1 VNKCV
6 SAPEQSTPEACV
18 AEKKNKNAGRGL
30 KANMKAFLN
39 LLPFDDMPTPDEVT
53 GKVEQRA
60 RELRGDDRTLDERQL
75 DLFGPGFA
83 GWDEVGSAAL
93 DDRELPIP
101 DALLPQTRDEALRL
115 CAQLIDRGENGDLV
129 NLVTESWDIDFERF
143 VNRLWQTAADDR
155 PFFNAVVSGRHR
167 SAFFYMRDVR
177 IPLALTPALALALIA
192 NMGLLWCAHDVQ
204 LTAARLRRAAR
215 RPLGKFLPESKLL
228 SVATVHRVGR
238 RLFHPMKRAFDAYC
252 TDEELAQG
260 KRPPK
265 TIGHAFEILFI
276 RRHVEDSGIPTEGG
290 PGKKFLDR
298 LVVRGRAFL
307 EKVSDPWWDEIRLK
321 KPSGL
326 YSRTKFSQIWWSGLD
341 GLQPLAVS
349 ILRLLQV
356 EVFMSDLV
364 AEVYRAV
371 NPRCSSLVG
380 AKFSHLQ
387 RTGAPAYG
395 FLPAFAVADL
405 NPGWRERG
413 RLLMTGYR
421 RAIVMDG
428 DLDSGKR
435 AAKRSLDDSTDAAND
450 DTFFEPAIAFLTA
463 RGERKIAD
471 HEGGP
476 TCERRTFY
484 LLDVLADIRLS
495 R

>member
-1 VNKCV
+1 M
-6 SAPEQSTPEACV
+6 AQ
-18 AEKKNKNAGRGL
+18 KKDKNAGRGL
-30 KANMKAFLN
+30 KANIKAFLN
-39 LLPFDDMPTPDEVT
+39 LLTFDDIPASDEVT
-53 GKVEQRA
+53 GKGDERA
-60 RELRGDDRTLDERQL
+60 KELRGDDRTLDERQL

-83 GWDEVGSAAL
+83 GWDGVGAAVL

-101 DALLPQTRDEALRL
+101 DALLPQTREDTLRL

-129 NLVTESWDIDFERF
+129 NLVTESWNIDFARF

-167 SAFFYMRDVR
+167 SAFVYMRDAR
-177 IPLALTPALALALIA
+177 IPLALTPATALALIA

-204 LTAARLRRAAR
+204 LTAARLRGAAR
-215 RPLGKFLPESKLL
+215 RPLGKFLPETKLL
-228 SVATVHRVGR
+228 SVAAVHRVGR
-238 RLFHPMKRAFDAYC
+238 RLFHPMKRALDAYC

-276 RRHVEDSGIPTEGG
+276 RRHVEDSGVPPESG
-290 PGKKFLDR
+290 PWKKFLDR
-298 LVVRGRAFL
+298 LVVRVRAFL
-307 EKVSDPWWDEIRLK
+307 EKVSDPWWDEIQLK

-349 ILRLLQV
+349 ILRLLHA
-356 EVFMSDLV
+356 EAFMSDLV

-380 AKFSHLQ
+380 TKYRRLQ
-387 RTGAPAYG
+387 RAGAPAYG
-395 FLPAFAVADL
+395 FLPALAVADL
-405 NPGWRERG
+405 NPGWRKRG

-421 RAIVMDG
+421 RAIVVDG
-428 DLDSGKR
+428 NLDSGKR
-435 AAKRSLDDSTDAAND
+435 AAKRSLDDSTDVAND
-450 DTFFEPAIAFLTA
+450 DTFFEPAIAFLIA
-463 RGERKIAD
+463 RGEREIAD

-484 LLDVLADIRLS
+484 LLDVLPDIRLS